1 MFKAICL
8 ALVYLI
14 GMAAVLTLKPSTTES
29 VAPMV
34 AAVGPDTA
42 APAAGRTDERDDGVV
57 SVNTLAKADK
67 LTVAAFTEDEKK
79 IVPVEEIKIEPTVKA
94 VDVPSK
100 SETKRAREVTSWH
113 WRAGSKKIER
123 H

>member
-14 GMAAVLTLKPSTTES
+14 GVATVLTLKPSTRES

-34 AAVGPDTA
+34 AAVAPDTA
-42 APAAGRTDERDDGVV
+42 APAASRTDERDDGVV

-94 VDVPSK
+94 VDVLSK